1 MRNIKLALCCLL
13 LVTLVYIGCQTK
25 ASEEAGVS
33 TSAALEHEALVA
45 KGNYIITTGMCDDCH
60 TPKKMT
66 DKGPQFDMDRRLMG
80 HPSDLPLPRLPKDV
94 IDSWILMDMNF
105 TYFVGPWGLS
115 YAANITSDPTGIG
128 LWTEEQFFRSMRE
141 GKHKGIANGRD
152 LLPPMPWEVVAQRT
166 DEDLKAMFAYLQSTE
181 PIRNIVPPPQSVETL
196 RSYAMVVE

>member
-13 LVTLVYIGCQTK
+13 LVALVYIGCQTK

-33 TSAALEHEALVA
+33 TSAALEREVLVA
-45 KGNYIITTGMCDDCH
+45 KGNYIVTTGMCDDCH

-66 DKGPQFDMDRRLMG
+66 DKGPQFDMERRLMG
-80 HPSDLPLPRLPKDV
+80 HPSDMPIPRLPADAL
-94 IDSWILMDMNF
+94 DSWVLMDMNF

-141 GKHKGIANGRD
+141 GKHKGLKNGRE
-152 LLPPMPWEVVAQRT
+152 LLPPMPWEVIAQRT
-166 DEDLKAMFAYLQSTE
+166 DEDLKAMWAYLQSTE
-181 PIRNIVPPPQSVETL
+181 PIRNIVPPPQPPEAL
-196 RSYAMVVE
+196 KSYAMVEQ

>member
-1 MRNIKLALCCLL
+1 MRKIKLALCCLL
-13 LVTLVYIGCQTK
+13 LVTLVYFGCQTK

-80 HPSDLPLPRLPKDV
+80 HPSDMPLPPLPQGVVDP
-94 IDSWILMDMNF
+94 WILVDMNF
-105 TYFVGPWGLS
+105 TFFVGPWGLS

-141 GKHKGIANGRD
+141 GKHKGLENGRT

-166 DEDLKAMFAYLQSTE
+166 DEDLKAMWAYLQSTK
-181 PIRNIVPPPQSVETL
+181 PIRNIVPPPQPLEAL
-196 RSYAMVVE
+196 RNYAMVEQ